1 MQECH
6 RLAAPSVRGSRQA
19 VSKPLKKWIALF
31 YLYVAQPFACS
42 MRQKNQRE
50 DMPMSDN
57 PAVQITP
64 PLVAQIVSEYVKRN
78 QVPLADIS
86 TVINTVFQSL
96 TALGKAPEPPPQDP
110 AVPIRQSVRPTYVV
124 CLECGMRGKMLRR
137 HIRHAH
143 GMEANEYRTKWRLSP
158 DHPIIAPGYSQVRSD
173 FAKQIG
179 LGRSAT
185 PRRRRPSSR

>member
-6 RLAAPSVRGSRQA
+6 RLAARSVRGSRQA
-19 VSKPLKKWIALF
+19 VSKPLKEWVALF

-78 QVPLADIS
+78 QVPFSEIS
-86 TVINTVFQSL
+86 TVINTVYQSL
-96 TALGKAPEPPPQDP
+96 LGLGKAPEP
-110 AVPIRQSVRPTYVV
+110 
-124 CLECGMRGKMLRR
+124 
-137 HIRHAH
+137 
-143 GMEANEYRTKWRLSP
+143 
-158 DHPIIAPGYSQVRSD
+158 
-173 FAKQIG
+173 
-179 LGRSAT
+179 T
-185 PRRRRPSSR
+185 P